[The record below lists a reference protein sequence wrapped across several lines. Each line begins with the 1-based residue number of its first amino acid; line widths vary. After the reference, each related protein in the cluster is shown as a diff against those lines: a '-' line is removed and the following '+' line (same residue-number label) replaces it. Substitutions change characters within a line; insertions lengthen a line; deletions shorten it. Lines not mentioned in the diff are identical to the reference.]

1 MSNLKMSKF
10 AIVTVAAGVVI
21 LLNAETTK
29 AGGFSIRVGGIGFGS
44 WNTRCVERSYIYVD
58 DYDYDCSPYRVY
70 STSYYYPRPRP
81 YVRYYNPR
89 PYYGGGRYYHPTPYR
104 GHGGYRGGHGGY
116 GGGRGG
122 YGGHGGHG
130 GGHRR

>member
-1 MSNLKMSKF
+1 MSNLKISKF

-21 LLNAETTK
+21 LLCAETTK

-44 WNTRCVERSYIYVD
+44 WNTRCGERSYIYVD

-70 STSYYYPRPRP
+70 SPSYYYYPRPRP

-89 PYYGGGRYYHPTPYR
+89 PYYGGGRYYHRPAPYRGHDGYR
-104 GHGGYRGGHGGY
+104 GHGGY
-116 GGGRGG
+116 GR
-122 YGGHGGHG
+122 HG
-130 GGHRR
+130 GGPRGDHHRR